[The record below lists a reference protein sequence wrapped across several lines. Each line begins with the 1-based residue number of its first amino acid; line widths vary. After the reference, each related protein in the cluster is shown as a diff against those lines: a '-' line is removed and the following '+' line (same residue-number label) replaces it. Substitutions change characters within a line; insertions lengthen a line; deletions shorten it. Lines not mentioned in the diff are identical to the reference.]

1 MLEGVRKEFIRFAG
15 RGSSSSSSSLMVRS
29 MTREIGRLL
38 LPARGMNEVSREDR
52 AIGETDEGVVSPLI
66 LETRLSEISM
76 TSSRSSY
83 SSSESGIGE
92 FDASTATDQRPST
105 SIVTDS
111 TLFGVLFKM
120 SRKYLKI
127 SKVKNK
133 TGSMRV

>member
-1 MLEGVRKEFIRFAG
+1 
-15 RGSSSSSSSLMVRS
+15 
-29 MTREIGRLL
+29 MTCEIGRLL
-38 LPARGMNEVSREDR
+38 LPPRGMEEGSREDR

-66 LETRLSEISM
+66 FETRLSEISM
-76 TSSRSSY
+76 ISSCSSY

-127 SKVKNK
+127 SKS
-133 TGSMRV
+133 TE